1 MNTQIIIALLLYYII
16 MKYDFNDNHFSVEI
30 KNNNMLVLIIVCN

>member
-1 MNTQIIIALLLYYII
+1 MNTQIIIALLLYYI

-30 KNNNMLVLIIVCN
+30 KNNNMYSFNYSL